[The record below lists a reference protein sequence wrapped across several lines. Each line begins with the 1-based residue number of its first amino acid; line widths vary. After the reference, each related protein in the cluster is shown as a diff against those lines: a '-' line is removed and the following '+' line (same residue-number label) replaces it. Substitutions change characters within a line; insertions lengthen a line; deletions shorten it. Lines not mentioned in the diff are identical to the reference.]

1 MTVRSCIR
9 SIWALARQPLLL
21 CQGDAICLVQL
32 GENEL
37 SAHQESALA
46 PLNCTALAAGCD
58 SIACTRYA
66 LNTNTAGLQCSSAHA
81 VAARS
86 RVRN

>member
-1 MTVRSCIR
+1 MNLGS
-9 SIWALARQPLLL
+9 SLALRLL
-21 CQGDAICLVQL
+21 CQGDDNCPEL
-32 GENEL
+32 GKNEL

-46 PLNCTALAAGCD
+46 PLNCTALAEGCD